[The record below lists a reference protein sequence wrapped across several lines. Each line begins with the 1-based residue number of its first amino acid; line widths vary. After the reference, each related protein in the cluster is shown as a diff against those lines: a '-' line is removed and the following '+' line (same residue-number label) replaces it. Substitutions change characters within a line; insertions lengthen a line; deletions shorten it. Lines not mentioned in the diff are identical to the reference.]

1 MAMDDKPPAPG
12 WGSPQ
17 RAPRRATY
25 RLQLHAGFDFYDATA
40 ITAYL
45 SELGVSHVYLSPVL
59 QAAKGSTHGYDVVDP
74 STVNEELGGEHGHA
88 ELQKALGE
96 AGLGQIL
103 DIVPNHMAVASR
115 DNRWWW
121 DVLENGP
128 SSVYADYFDVD
139 WGNPEGRDGHPH
151 PVLLLPLLGDHYGR
165 ELEAGRF
172 NLERAAGTFV
182 LRYFDQQVPIAPRSL
197 DQLVSRAA
205 RHLHRGA
212 DPAVRAEVE
221 SIGTALGRL
230 PPSWATDRGS
240 VRERHRDKE
249 VLRARL
255 AALCTEHPEVAAAL
269 DAETEAV
276 NTSPD
281 AMDALLQRQNYRL
294 AFWRTASEEGQYR
307 RFFDINELV
316 GIRVEDDAVFADS
329 QRLILRWIRE
339 GIIDGLR
346 VDHVDGLRDPLAYLR
361 RLEESRT
368 EVWALVEKILA
379 RGEELPPDWPVA
391 GTTGYDWLNIAGG
404 VLVKKEGAEA
414 LARAFNTFTRSEQ
427 SWEDIVHDCKI
438 QVLDTSLAS
447 DLTRLVEDM
456 AKVCEGH
463 RRHSDHTRKELR
475 ECLAEVIAGYG
486 VYRTYVSPGSE
497 PSEPDVAT
505 VTLAVATAGIRR
517 PEIDGELLTFLRD
530 VLLLEIR
537 GPAETEMA
545 LRFQQVTGPVMAKAV
560 EDTAFYRYMPLL
572 ALNEVGGDPGTPG
585 TDIDEFHAWCGRS
598 QSRHPFGLL
607 ATSTHDTK
615 RSEDV
620 RARLSVLSEMPEEWA
635 ETTERWHVLNRR
647 LRVADLPDPATEWMF
662 YQTLVGAWP
671 VSPARVLTFLEKATR
686 EAKLSTSWDQ
696 PNPIYEG
703 AVNHFATTVM
713 RSRRFI
719 AELEA
724 LVEIVRG
731 PGRSNSLALKLLT
744 LTAPGVPDLYQG
756 SELWDLSLVDPDNRR
771 PVDYDTREALLAE
784 VGPAHLPGLWA
795 AGDERGLTKLALVRR
810 ALGLRSRQPRCFGEG
825 RSGAYKPRP
834 ATGVASDHV
843 VAFSRG
849 NNVVTVV
856 TRWPLLLERAGGWG
870 RTSLTLPAGQWSDVL
885 SGAGWQGTV
894 AVGDLLAGL
903 PVALLERARPR
914 RDRRQ
919 PATTTVSQD

>member
-1 MAMDDKPPAPG
+1 VAMDDKTPAPG
-12 WGSPQ
+12 GPPQ

-25 RLQLHAGFDFYDATA
+25 RLQLHAGFDFSDAAA
-40 ITAYL
+40 ITGYL
-45 SELGVSHVYLSPVL
+45 SDLGISHAYLSPVL

-74 STVNEELGGEHGHA
+74 AAVNEELGGEHGHS

-128 SSVYADYFDVD
+128 SSVYAGYFDVD
-139 WGNPEGRDGHPH
+139 WGSPEGRDGRPH

-165 ELEAGRF
+165 ELEADRF
-172 NLERAAGTFV
+172 KLERSAGTFV
-182 LRYFDQQVPIAPRSL
+182 LRYYDQQVPIAPRSL
-197 DQLVSRAA
+197 DQLVSLAA
-205 RHLHRGA
+205 RHLPRGTDA
-212 DPAVRAEVE
+212 AVRAEVE

-230 PPSWATDRGS
+230 PPSWATDRAS

-255 AALCTEHPEVAAAL
+255 AALCSEHPEVAAAL
-269 DAETEAV
+269 DAETGAI
-276 NTSPD
+276 NASHD

-329 QRLILRWIRE
+329 HRLILRWIRE

-346 VDHVDGLRDPLAYLR
+346 VDHVDGLRDPLAYLF
-361 RLEESRT
+361 RLEEART
-368 EVWALVEKILA
+368 GVWALVEKILA
-379 RGEELPPDWPVA
+379 RGEDLPSDWPVA

-404 VLVKKEGAEA
+404 LFIKKEGAQA
-414 LARAFNTFTRSEQ
+414 LASAFNAFTGSEQ
-427 SWEDIVHDCKI
+427 SWEDIAYDCKI
-438 QVLDTSLAS
+438 EVLDGSLAT
-447 DLTRLVEDM
+447 DLTRVVEDM
-456 AKVCEGH
+456 VKVCEGH

-475 ECLAEVIAGYG
+475 ECLAEVIAAYG
-486 VYRTYVSPGSE
+486 VYRTYVSPGAK
-497 PSEPDVAT
+497 PSEHDVAT

-530 VLLLEIR
+530 VLLLEII

-545 LRFQQVTGPVMAKAV
+545 LRFQQVTSPVMAKAV

-572 ALNEVGGDPGTPG
+572 ALNEVGGDPGIPG
-585 TDIDEFHAWCGRS
+585 TAADEFHTWCART
-598 QSRHPFGLL
+598 QARHPFGLL

-620 RARLSVLSEMPEEWA
+620 RARLYTLSEIPEEWV
-635 ETTERWHVLNRR
+635 ESVERWHVLNRR

-671 VSPARVLTFLEKATR
+671 ISPARALAFLEKAMR
-686 EAKLSTSWDQ
+686 EAKLNTSWDQ

-703 AVNHFATTVM
+703 AVNHFANGVM
-713 RSRRFI
+713 RSRRFMP
-719 AELEA
+719 ELE
-724 LVEIVRG
+724 EFVRKVKH
-731 PGRSNSLALKLLT
+731 PGRSNSLGLKLLT
-744 LTAPGVPDLYQG
+744 LTGPGVPDLYQG
-756 SELWDLSLVDPDNRR
+756 TELWDLSLVDPDNRR
-771 PVDYDTREALLAE
+771 PVDYDAREALLAE
-784 VGPAHLPGLWA
+784 IGAADLPSIWA
-795 AGDERGLTKLALVRR
+795 TGDERGLTKLGLVHR
-810 ALGLRSRQPRCFGEG
+810 ALELRARKPGSFGEG
-825 RSGAYKPRP
+825 RGGAYKPLP
-834 ATGVASDHV
+834 ALGTEADHV

-849 NNVVTVV
+849 GNVVTVV
-856 TRWPLLLERAGGWG
+856 TRWPLLLERSGGWG
-870 RTSLTLPAGQWSDVL
+870 RTSLTLPAGEWVDVL
-885 SGAGWQGTV
+885 SGRPWQGTV
-894 AVGDLLAGL
+894 AVGKLLAAL
-903 PVALLERARPR
+903 PVALLERVRAR
-914 RDRRQ
+914 RDRHDDAR
-919 PATTTVSQD
+919 PATGQD